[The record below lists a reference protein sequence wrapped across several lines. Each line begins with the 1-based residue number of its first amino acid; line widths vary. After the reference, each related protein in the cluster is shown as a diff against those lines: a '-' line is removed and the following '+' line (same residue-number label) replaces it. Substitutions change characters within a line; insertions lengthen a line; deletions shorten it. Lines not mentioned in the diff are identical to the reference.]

1 MKFVTKFRRKNLY
14 ESYFTKG
21 FPYIPVHVGSV
32 SRAMQV
38 FVTSVFTNLH
48 ADSILIYFV
57 NNFISN
63 VTFITDFD
71 WRYTLPQGP
80 INIFHC
86 RVNFIIESI
95 FRTYKIPGTIEI
107 SGVFQIPNSFFN
119 ITFIGSVAIKTT
131 LTPFLNLRRYVHKS
145 LVILR

>member
-1 MKFVTKFRRKNLY
+1 MKFVTKFRRKNLN
-14 ESYFTKG
+14 ESYLTKG

-86 RVNFIIESI
+86 TDIESI

-131 LTPFLNLRRYVHKS
+131 LTPFHVHKS

>member
-1 MKFVTKFRRKNLY
+1 MNLILPRVFHTSQFMLGQFLGQCKF
-14 ESYFTKG
+14 SW
-21 FPYIPVHVGSV
+21 HQC
-32 SRAMQV
+32 SRICTQIA
-38 FVTSVFTNLH
+38 F
-48 ADSILIYFV
+48 LIYFV

-80 INIFHC
+80 INIFH
-86 RVNFIIESI
+86 FTDIESI
-95 FRTYKIPGTIEI
+95 FRTYKLPGTIEI

>member
-1 MKFVTKFRRKNLY
+1 MKFVTKFRGKNLN

-86 RVNFIIESI
+86 TDIESI